1 MELDEHLRL
10 SHAAIKAFPKREAT
24 LKREVLNVLGTGFTI
39 SLSVKISVLYR
50 NLEIFGTFGPL
61 YKCLTNFDWIWINFD
76 RIHKKLRKFENF
88 GRDNGL
94 PVGSKISNRHCN
106 HWLGILFFFVSVS
119 TRSEP
124 SVSATTETTNP
135 HEGWCSTYRFVR
147 RCVVGPGPW
156 RVNFDLPFFFFWQL
170 TKEDTNLI

>member
-1 MELDEHLRL
+1 M
-10 SHAAIKAFPKREAT
+10 
-24 LKREVLNVLGTGFTI
+24 LGTGFTI

-50 NLEIFGTFGPL
+50 NLEIFGTFGPKL

-106 HWLGILFFFVSVS
+106 HWLGILFFLCPFLLDLSRPFQQQRTQQIHTRDGAARTGLWDAAWWGQGHGGS
-119 TRSEP
+119 TLI
-124 SVSATTETTNP
+124 
-135 HEGWCSTYRFVR
+135 YR
-147 RCVVGPGPW
+147 
-156 RVNFDLPFFFFWQL
+156 FFFWQL